1 MKIAFWKMEGG
12 GNDFVVV
19 DNRGSII
26 GEEEKVRL
34 SRLLLERKFGIGGD
48 QLILLEKSHR
58 AHFRMRI
65 FNPDGSEAEMCGNG
79 ARCAARFAY
88 ETGISPR
95 EMEFET
101 LAGIISGKVMGR
113 RARVL
118 LTPPRD
124 LRLDF
129 ALEVEGKEVKVSFVN
144 TGVPHVIRE
153 VENLEEIEVKEEGR
167 KIRYH
172 PYFQPQGT
180 NVDFV
185 KWDKNACWVRVY
197 ERGVEDE
204 TLCCGTG
211 AVASAY
217 IGIKKGI
224 LASPARVIFIKGREE
239 LVVSVEEGER
249 VYLEGSACV
258 SFIGEYKGERV
269 YGEKI

>member
-1 MKIAFWKMEGG
+1 MKKIPFWKMEGG

-19 DNRGSII
+19 DNRGSVIRE
-26 GEEEKVRL
+26 GDKVRL

-48 QLILLEKSHR
+48 QLILVEKSR
-58 AHFRMRI
+58 QAHFKMRI

-88 ETGISPR
+88 EKGISPR
-95 EMEFET
+95 QMEFET
-101 LAGIISGKVMGR
+101 RAGIISGEVMNR
-113 RARVL
+113 KARVL

-129 ALEVEGKEVKVSFVN
+129 ALNVEGEEIKLSFVN

-153 VENLEEIEVKEEGR
+153 VENLEEVEVKEEGR

-185 KWDKNACWVRVY
+185 KWDDGICQVRVY

-211 AVASAY
+211 A
-217 IGIKKGI
+217 
-224 LASPARVIFIKGREE
+224 
-239 LVVSVEEGER
+239 
-249 VYLEGSACV
+249 
-258 SFIGEYKGERV
+258 
-269 YGEKI
+269 